1 MIAELPENYQKECES
16 LDYRNVLSID
26 SERVIIIGF
35 LLLLVLGIIL
45 GICLF
50 FAYDIQNMTMD
61 SIPNI
66 VK

>member
-1 MIAELPENYQKECES
+1 MES
-16 LDYRNVLSID
+16 RNLISID
-26 SERVIIIGF
+26 SEMVIIIGF

-50 FAYDIQNMTMD
+50 FAYDIQNMTMG

>member
-1 MIAELPENYQKECES
+1 MIAELPENYQKECERLES
-16 LDYRNVLSID
+16 RNLISID
-26 SERVIIIGF
+26 SEMVIIIGF

-50 FAYDIQNMTMD
+50 FAYDIQNMTMG